1 MLYLK
6 LSIKRYQNLDNDNFI
21 VFSLKVE
28 ICKIPIGTLYFSS
41 SLIAEP
47 PIVAFNI
54 RGCEIKFDKQK
65 SLKTNNQHQH
75 LINLLFQLKKYI
87 T

>member
-28 ICKIPIGTLYFSS
+28 TCKIPIGTLYFSS
-41 SLIAEP
+41 SLIAY
-47 PIVAFNI
+47 I